1 MTISGKKLYT
11 SKAGCGSDPSIWGL
25 SSAGRASALQ
35 AEGHRFEPYR
45 PHRPGGIAQLA
56 RARGSYPRCRWFKSN
71 FRYEAEYSSKD
82 GYSFFVCFALFLIS
96 LEDFM
101 ESEPSN
107 PLFVLSNTCGIY
119 GATTMLY
126 QNMLKDFSE
135 MTESDLVIFLQSVQ

>member
-1 MTISGKKLYT
+1 
-11 SKAGCGSDPSIWGL
+11 
-25 SSAGRASALQ
+25 
-35 AEGHRFEPYR
+35 
-45 PHRPGGIAQLA
+45 
-56 RARGSYPRCRWFKSN
+56 
-71 FRYEAEYSSKD
+71 
-82 GYSFFVCFALFLIS
+82 
-96 LEDFM
+96 M

>member
-1 MTISGKKLYT
+1 M
-11 SKAGCGSDPSIWGL
+11 
-25 SSAGRASALQ
+25 
-35 AEGHRFEPYR
+35 
-45 PHRPGGIAQLA
+45 
-56 RARGSYPRCRWFKSN
+56 
-71 FRYEAEYSSKD
+71 
-82 GYSFFVCFALFLIS
+82 CFALFLIS

-135 MTESDLVIFLQSVQ
+135 MMESDLVIFLQSVQ